1 MRLAFSTLGAPDA
14 SVTQL
19 VRWARR
25 FGAEGLEIRVDDG
38 GIAPLGLSAAGRVV
52 LRQAL
57 EDAGVGVLALASY
70 VNICAS
76 EPDQEVLAGLRAN
89 VQLAADLGA
98 AGIRVFPGAGV
109 DPLATTDMSVF
120 DAAGARRLSAVLGDA
135 RDLGVRLLLE
145 THDSHPR
152 GADVARLLSLVED
165 PGADSAAGAAE
176 AETGQS
182 GAAGAQAGQPAV
194 GIIWDVLHP
203 WRYGETPQET
213 ARQIAPYFAYCQ
225 FKDGQVGSAPKD
237 VTLRLPGEGDVPLR
251 EMARLATSLS
261 AAQGNEDP
269 WFSLEW
275 EKAWHPELPGLPEA
289 LTALQRILCA
299 D

>member
-19 VRWARR
+19 VQWARR
-25 FGAEGLEIRVDDG
+25 FGIRGLEIRVDDG
-38 GIAPLGLSAAGRVV
+38 GIAPLRLSAAGRVV

-57 EDAGVGVLALASY
+57 EDAGVEVLALASY
-70 VNICAS
+70 VKICAPG
-76 EPDQEVLAGLRAN
+76 PDHDVLAGLRAN
-89 VQLAADLGA
+89 LRLAADLGA
-98 AGIRVFPGAGV
+98 RGMRVFPGAGV
-109 DPLATTDMSVF
+109 DPLITADMSGF
-120 DAAGARRLSAVLGDA
+120 DAAGARRLSAVLGEA
-135 RDLGVRLLLE
+135 KDLGVQLLLE

-152 GADVARLLSLVED
+152 GADAARIIALVND
-165 PGADSAAGAAE
+165 PGVDLAAGAAE
-176 AETGQS
+176 AETGPS
-182 GAAGAQAGQPAV
+182 GV

-203 WRYGETPQET
+203 WRYGEAPQQT
-213 ARQIAPYFAYCQ
+213 AEHVAPYFAYSQ
-225 FKDGQVGSAPKD
+225 FKDGQIGATPTD

-251 EMARLATSLS
+251 EMAQLATALS

-289 LTALQRILCA
+289 LAALQRVLTG